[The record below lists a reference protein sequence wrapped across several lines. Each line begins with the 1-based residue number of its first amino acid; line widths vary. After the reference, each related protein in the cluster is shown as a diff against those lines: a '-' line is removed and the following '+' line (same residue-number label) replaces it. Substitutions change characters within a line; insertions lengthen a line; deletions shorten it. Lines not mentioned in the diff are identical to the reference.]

1 MGSTE
6 KMSERRK
13 IKERWAEGGCR
24 CQNENLTNSANAAA
38 EVKGTQ
44 PKKVKDEIKASA
56 LWCPEAQLKI
66 YPSKPR
72 PPLTL
77 GRQEAKYCT
86 PLGDLSFSTDQ

>member
-1 MGSTE
+1 MG
-6 KMSERRK
+6 
-13 IKERWAEGGCR
+13 GGGR
-24 CQNENLTNSANAAA
+24 CQNENLTNSANDAA

-44 PKKVKDEIKASA
+44 PKKVKDEIKARA

-72 PPLTL
+72 PPLTR